1 MHTPYQAIGH
11 ATRAEPVPETGVAS
25 QTALASLGLQGLV
38 YTFESLAELCAALE
52 SSRDDYDLALPCR
65 CGVAE
70 GEWVL
75 VTFAVESEAEATTL
89 PARVCDRGNDDL
101 RVAFEERDWERLQCF
116 AEGNGRPT
124 LPPAAGPAVNAVDAP
139 PGASALV
146 VDQDPNVLS
155 IVRAML
161 EACGIATDTAHGAEE
176 ALELLRRRG
185 FDLVVVEPALDGMSG
200 LELCRRL
207 RADASLSRVPI
218 LMLTSHTAESDLR
231 ATLGSGAD
239 DFVGKPFRAH
249 ELRVRAIGL
258 IQQGRAQAPTTAQR
272 A

>member
-1 MHTPYQAIGH
+1 ML
-11 ATRAEPVPETGVAS
+11 VPS
-25 QTALASLGLQGLV
+25 ALASQSLQGLI
-38 YTFESLAELCAALE
+38 YSFESLAELGAALD
-52 SSRDDYDLALPCR
+52 SSRDDHDLELPCR
-65 CGVAE
+65 CGVAD

-75 VTFAVESEAEATTL
+75 VTFAVEDEAEATTL

-101 RVAFEERDWERLQCF
+101 RLTFEERDWQLLQGF

-124 LPPAAGPAVNAVDAP
+124 LPPAAGPALSDVDAP
-139 PGASALV
+139 PGSRALV

-161 EACGIATDTAHGAEE
+161 EACGIMTETAHGAEE
-176 ALELLRRRG
+176 ALEVLRRHCY
-185 FDLVVVEPALDGMSG
+185 DLVVVEPALDGMSG

-207 RADASLSRVPI
+207 RDDASLSCVPI
-218 LMLTSHTAESDLR
+218 LMLTSHTTESDLR

-249 ELRVRAIGL
+249 ELRARAIGL
-258 IQQGRAQAPTTAQR
+258 IQQGRARSPVVRR